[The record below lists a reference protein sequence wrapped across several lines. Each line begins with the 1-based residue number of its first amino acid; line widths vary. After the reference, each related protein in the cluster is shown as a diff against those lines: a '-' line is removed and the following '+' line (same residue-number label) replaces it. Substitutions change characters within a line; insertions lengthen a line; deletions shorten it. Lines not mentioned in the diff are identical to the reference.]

1 MKNIE
6 AHIEAI
12 LFATAEPMTVRK
24 LANIVGAS
32 KEDVEQGAKTLAE
45 RLENETSGIRLILKD
60 EKAELV
66 TASELSETVRKALKQ
81 DVEGEL
87 TKPSLEALTILAY
100 RGPMTR
106 PELEQIRGVQSS
118 MILRNL
124 MMRGLV
130 EMKDD
135 TRLGQPLYAVTVEF
149 LKHVGLSKQEDLPEF
164 EQLSHHAAIADVLSD
179 LEAADQPQDEEKG
192 RASDEAGKTE

>member
-1 MKNIE
+1 MNHIE

-12 LFATAEPMTVRK
+12 LFATAEPTTVRR
-24 LANIVGAS
+24 LMNVLNAS
-32 KEDVEQGAKTLAE
+32 KEEAE
-45 RLENETSGIRLILKD
+45 AGIEALRSRLNTETSGLRLIVNEDKI
-60 EKAELV
+60 ELV
-66 TASELSETVRKALKQ
+66 TSSETSETVKKALKQ
-81 DVEGEL
+81 DVQGEL

-149 LKHVGLSKQEDLPEF
+149 LKHLGISNPSDLPDFDSLSK
-164 EQLSHHAAIADVLSD
+164 HAAIQDVLSD
-179 LEAADQPQDEEKG
+179 LEPSKEAASPQESGSE
-192 RASDEAGKTE
+192 T

>member
-1 MKNIE
+1 VK
-6 AHIEAI
+6 
-12 LFATAEPMTVRK
+12 
-24 LANIVGAS
+24 
-32 KEDVEQGAKTLAE
+32 
-45 RLENETSGIRLILKD
+45 
-60 EKAELV
+60 KAV
-66 TASELSETVRKALKQ
+66 KH

-130 EMKDD
+130 EMKEES
-135 TRLGQPLYAVTVEF
+135 RLGQPVYTVTLDF
-149 LKHVGLSKQEDLPEF
+149 LKHLGIAKQSDLPRF
-164 EQLSHHAAIADVLSD
+164 ETLSAHAAIEDVLSD
-179 LEAADQPQDEEKG
+179 LESSSESGVE
-192 RASDEAGKTE
+192 SHV

>member
-1 MKNIE
+1 MKHLE
-6 AHIEAI
+6 AHIQAV

-24 LANIVGAS
+24 LKNILEATKEEVEAGIEVLANRLNDEAS
-32 KEDVEQGAKTLAE
+32 GL
-45 RLENETSGIRLILKD
+45 RLIVK
-60 EKAELV
+60 EEQVELV
-66 TASELSETVRKALKQ
+66 TAADSSEFVKKALKF

-130 EMKDD
+130 EQKEEA
-135 TRLGQPLYAVTVEF
+135 RLGQPLYAVTVDF
-149 LKHVGLSKQEDLPEF
+149 LKHLGVTSQAELPDFESLSK
-164 EQLSHHAAIADVLSD
+164 HAAIEDVLAD
-179 LEAADQPQDEEKG
+179 LEAPKKAEVYTDTQSSE
-192 RASDEAGKTE
+192 

>member
-6 AHIEAI
+6 ARIEAI
-12 LFATAEPMTVRK
+12 LFATAESSTVKK
-24 LANIVGAS
+24 LATILDVKKEEVEAALNSLEERLNDERSGLRLIM
-32 KEDVEQGAKTLAE
+32 KEDRVELATAP
-45 RLENETSGIRLILKD
+45 ET
-60 EKAELV
+60 AEIV
-66 TASELSETVRKALKQ
+66 KSALKH
-81 DVEGEL
+81 DVQGEL

-130 EMKDD
+130 EQKDD
-135 TRLGQPLYAVTVEF
+135 TRLGQPLYAVTVDF
-149 LKHVGLSKQEDLPEF
+149 LKHIGVAKAADLPDF
-164 EQLSHHAAIADVLSD
+164 EKLSQHAAITDVLAD
-179 LEAADQPQDEEKG
+179 LEAP
-192 RASDEAGKTE
+192 EAPKPE